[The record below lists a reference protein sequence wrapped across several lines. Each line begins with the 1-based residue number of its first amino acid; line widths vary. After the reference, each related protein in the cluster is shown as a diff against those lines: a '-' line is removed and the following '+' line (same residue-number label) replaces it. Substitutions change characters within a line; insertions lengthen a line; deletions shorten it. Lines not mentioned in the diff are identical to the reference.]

1 MDFIAEYAEWK
12 NNIDNIKRL
21 INFIFIIL
29 YNLYTMFSSISSEST
44 GMNHTRPQSRSE
56 NAQKVTNR
64 MTNSWERILWQLWP
78 YQKNIHLAI

>member
-1 MDFIAEYAEWK
+1 MISIQTTTKPQWILLLNMLNEK

-56 NAQKVTNR
+56 NAQKVTYR
-64 MTNSWERILWQLWP
+64 MTNS
-78 YQKNIHLAI
+78 